1 MLLSHYFLY
10 TWGPRVVKDGTK
22 RPKFVMALLQGK
34 NKQTTTSSEKMKPPL
49 WPHRSVRTDS
59 WFSES
64 YLLFELHWMLN
75 VHRVQETNTNT
86 HTKNKNILL
95 AASSAIVGTLM
106 SFCYCSY
113 RVQDAPKNLAFDRT
127 KKKKIIGRRERRA
140 DHIGLCL

>member
-1 MLLSHYFLY
+1 MLI
-10 TWGPRVVKDGTK
+10 
-22 RPKFVMALLQGK
+22 
-34 NKQTTTSSEKMKPPL
+34 
-49 WPHRSVRTDS
+49 
-59 WFSES
+59 
-64 YLLFELHWMLN
+64 

-127 KKKKIIGRRERRA
+127 KKKNYKKERKEGGSRRTMLIGTFN
-140 DHIGLCL
+140 